1 MDDPFHYSEQLQQ
14 ILCSD
19 CFIAVLP
26 PSLAAHLSAAKP
38 HQHLQAIERRDIERQ
53 WFSRQPIISFAEQV
67 AKQRDSRE
75 EIVGLRSVEGYC
87 CLQCNHGTINNK
99 SARIHQLQSQP
110 RLVSTIAGR
119 PRYSPGQT
127 RDWSR
132 AWIQSV
138 FAPRSE
144 HYHRFIIQ
152 RAVNIAGERSSKQ
165 SGERSG
171 ERSGK
176 RSGKRWSKQSGERSG
191 KQSGERWSKQSS
203 ERSSQQSSERSGKR
217 SSERPS
223 KPSSERPSR
232 KSGERS
238 GK

>member
-1 MDDPFHYSEQLQQ
+1 MDDPFHDSEQLQQ

-67 AKQRDSRE
+67 AKQRESRE

-119 PRYSPGQT
+119 PRYLPGQT

-132 AWIQSV
+132 GWIQSV
-138 FAPRSE
+138 FGPSGE
-144 HYHRFIIQ
+144 HNQELIVQ
-152 RAVNIAGERSSKQ
+152 RTANTA
-165 SGERSG
+165 GERSG
-171 ERSGK
+171 ERSG
-176 RSGKRWSKQSGERSG
+176 ERPT
-191 KQSGERWSKQSS
+191 KQSS
-203 ERSSQQSSERSGKR
+203 KR
-217 SSERPS
+217 V
-223 KPSSERPSR
+223 
-232 KSGERS
+232 
-238 GK
+238 